1 MEQKG
6 FCMGAQCGADAEF
19 AWSLHG
25 TFASK
30 VILEVHSY
38 ISLYMLPVS
47 LGH

>member
-1 MEQKG
+1 
-6 FCMGAQCGADAEF
+6 MGAQYGADAEV

-25 TFASK
+25 TFAPE

-38 ISLYMLPVS
+38 IRLCMLPVS

>member
-1 MEQKG
+1 MEQIG
-6 FCMGAQCGADAEF
+6 FCVGAQYGADAEV

-25 TFASK
+25 TFAPK
-30 VILEVHSY
+30 VVLEVHSY